1 MVCKLARCQRCSI
14 GRGDPESFV
23 SEHQKETMT
32 QRYGSHFCIPGVKI
46 LRKDKRSSPLSSN
59 LTLTNKMAC
68 LIFKHRSFTLKCSNP
83 TVHRSQRYSGEEV
96 AQGVK
101 FYRSE
106 QHFELWPEH
115 TSNFES
121 NGSRPQMLVKGL
133 VFQNPFL
140 RRVLRTNRI
149 DMKPTRFGD

>member
-1 MVCKLARCQRCSI
+1 MVCTVARCQQCSI

-23 SEHQKETMT
+23 SVHQKETMT
-32 QRYGSHFCIPGVKI
+32 QTYGSHFCIPGVKI
-46 LRKDKRSSPLSSN
+46 LRKDKRSSPLASS

-68 LIFKHRSFTLKCSNP
+68 LIFKHRNFTFKCSNP
-83 TVHRSQRYSGEEV
+83 TVLRPQRHIREKV
-96 AQGVK
+96 AEGVK
-101 FYRSE
+101 FYRFE
-106 QHFELWPEH
+106 QNFELWPEH

-149 DMKPTRFGD
+149 VMKPTRFGK